1 MLRSVRIAMSFVKG
15 ESSRKGKG
23 REDDIEMVEKPVNV
37 RDLYHNL
44 RIAMPEPFNGE
55 HSKLKGFLIQVN
67 LYLNFYKT
75 KFNSNIE
82 RIL

>member
-1 MLRSVRIAMSFVKG
+1 MSLVKG

-23 REDDIEMVEKPVNV
+23 KEKNIKIIEKLINV
-37 RDLYHNL
+37 RDLYYNL
-44 RIAMPEPFNGE
+44 RIAILEAFTRK

-75 KFNSNIE
+75 KFNSDTE

>member
-1 MLRSVRIAMSFVKG
+1 MSLVKG

-23 REDDIEMVEKPVNV
+23 KEDNIKIVEKPINV
-37 RDLYHNL
+37 RDLYYDL
-44 RIAMPEPFNGE
+44 RIAMPEAFTRE
-55 HSKLKGFLIQVN
+55 YSKLKGFLIQVN

-75 KFNSNIE
+75 KFNSNTE